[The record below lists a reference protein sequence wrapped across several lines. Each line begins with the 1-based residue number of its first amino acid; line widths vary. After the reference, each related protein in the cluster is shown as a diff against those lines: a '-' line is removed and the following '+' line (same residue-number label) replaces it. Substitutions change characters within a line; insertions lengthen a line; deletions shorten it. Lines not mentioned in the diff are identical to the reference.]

1 MLAFFIGLLVGGIG
15 GVVVMA
21 LTNIAHH
28 QSELEDPTRRKS
40 SKAIN
45 ETCETTDVC
54 QVAAYIAQIINDKQ
68 LTASNLLNMMFL
80 CQAHFLA
87 WNNRLLFPVYFWKH
101 NNELM
106 LCDRNFMWC
115 ITELPSGK
123 SLNEYLIDSI
133 KEVSLSETAK
143 TDIELALARH
153 IHADLDLLVKE
164 NPAFINAEENDLISY
179 RQLRNSYR
187 VEDEKPK
194 NQTSDDTL
202 SDKTQIEDL
211 SKTKVFDVDATEEE
225 NKKD

>member
-1 MLAFFIGLLVGGIG
+1 MLTLLIGLVIGGIG
-15 GVVVMA
+15 GVAIMA
-21 LTNIAHH
+21 LMNMAHR
-28 QSELEDPTRRKS
+28 QSELEDPTCRKN

-45 ETCETTDVC
+45 ETCETTDIW

-68 LTASNLLNMMFL
+68 LTASGLLNMMFL

-106 LCDRNFMWC
+106 LCDQNFMWC

-153 IHADLDLLVKE
+153 IYADLDILVKE
-164 NPAFINAEENDLISY
+164 NPAFINAEEDDLISY

-187 VEDEKPK
+187 IEDEKSK
-194 NQTSDDTL
+194 NQIPDDTL
-202 SDKTQIEDL
+202 SDKTQTEDL
-211 SKTKVFDVDATEEE
+211 SETKVFDVDTTKEEDE
-225 NKKD
+225 KE

>member
-1 MLAFFIGLLVGGIG
+1 MLTLLIGLVIGGIG
-15 GVVVMA
+15 GVAIMA
-21 LTNIAHH
+21 LMNIAHR
-28 QSELEDPTRRKS
+28 QSELEDPTRRKN

-45 ETCETTDVC
+45 ETCETTDIW

-68 LTASNLLNMMFL
+68 LTASGLLNMMFL

-106 LCDRNFMWC
+106 LCDQNFMWC

-153 IHADLDLLVKE
+153 IYADLSILVKE
-164 NPAFINAEENDLISY
+164 NPAFINAEEDDLISY

-187 VEDEKPK
+187 IEDEKSK
-194 NQTSDDTL
+194 NQIPDDTL

-211 SKTKVFDVDATEEE
+211 SETKVFNVDTAKEEDE
-225 NKKD
+225 KE